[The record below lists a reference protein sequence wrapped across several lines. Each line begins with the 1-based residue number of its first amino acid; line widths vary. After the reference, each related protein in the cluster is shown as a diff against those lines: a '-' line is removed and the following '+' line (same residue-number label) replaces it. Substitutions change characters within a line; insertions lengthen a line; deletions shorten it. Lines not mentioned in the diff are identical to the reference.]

1 MARLGWV
8 GCGAVNCGWVDYG
21 EARGG
26 GALCKGGGSLRSL
39 IQYCVGTYYM
49 QYHTGTNNMQYNTG
63 TYPILLRLII
73 R

>member
-26 GALCKGGGSLRSL
+26 GALCKGGGGHLGHL
-39 IQYCVGTYYM
+39 
-49 QYHTGTNNMQYNTG
+49 YNTA
-63 TYPILLRLII
+63 
-73 R
+73 